1 MFPTASPPPVRHAWV
16 DESLVQRPGLRCYV
30 LASVTADI
38 PHADDLRAAIRALR
52 TGNEPKL
59 HWRSESHRRRMM
71 LATAVGQLDV
81 AALVV
86 VGTSMRQPERA
97 RRKCTEVL
105 LPQLQQAGTQ
115 RVWREAR
122 TPTQDKLD
130 REHVAAMV
138 GRGFIPATFRVQAG
152 YPSQEPML
160 WLPDIVAGAVNAAQ
174 QGHTDYLDAMG
185 TTVEVTHFDVP

>member
-1 MFPTASPPPVRHAWV
+1 MSSTEHPDGPWHAWV
-16 DESLVQRPGLRCYV
+16 DESLVQRLDQRCYV
-30 LASVTADI
+30 LASVLADI
-38 PHADDLRAAIRALR
+38 SHADALRSATRALR

-59 HWRSESHRRRMM
+59 HWRSENHRQRMV
-71 LATAVGQLDV
+71 LATAVSQLDV
-81 AALVV
+81 AAIVV

-105 LPQLQQAGTQ
+105 LPRLRQAGAQ

-130 REHVAAMV
+130 REHIAAMV
-138 GRGFIPATFRVQAG
+138 GRGFIPSTFRVQSQQ
-152 YPSQEPML
+152 PNQEPML

-174 QGHTDYLDAMG
+174 QGRTEYLNAMSPS
-185 TTVEVTHFDVP
+185 VFRP